1 MTDYGLL
8 AKQIVSLAEIDA
20 HWLPVLSNAAALLWD
35 ALDDINWVGFYLVD
49 PVTVTGVEP
58 DAGSGAIAEL
68 DAAPGVEPVAAPD
81 VAPSDHELRT
91 PELRLGPF
99 QGKVACVRI
108 PFGRGVCG
116 TAAATKTSQL
126 VEDVHQFPGHIAC
139 DSASNSEVVV
149 PIFKDGQVVGVL
161 DIDSP
166 SVARFTQEDLAG
178 LEQVVKALESCANFS
193 AFC

>member
-49 PVTVTGVEP
+49 PVTV
-58 DAGSGAIAEL
+58 SGA
-68 DAAPGVEPVAAPD
+68 EPSTE
-81 VAPSDHELRT
+81 PSATPSAHEPCT

-116 TAAATKTSQL
+116 TAAETKISQL

-149 PIFKDGQVVGVL
+149 PIFKDVQVVGVL

-166 SVARFTQEDLAG
+166 NVARFTQEDLAG
-178 LEQVVKALESCANFS
+178 LEQVVKALESHTNFS